1 MRAIYF
7 SMIMTKD
14 LKIAKKISG
23 ELKQKL
29 GDKLISVI
37 LYGSRARGTAKG
49 ESDMDLFLLMQRKT
63 NFYQKDF
70 KKIIDIT
77 VKYWLKD
84 NIFVSPVV
92 YGLREFKERENDGLI
107 FAREVKKG
115 IKVL

>member
-1 MRAIYF
+1 MVKE
-7 SMIMTKD
+7 KD
-14 LKIAKKISG
+14 LKIAKKISN
-23 ELKQKL
+23 ELKEKL

-37 LYGSRARGTAKG
+37 LYGSRAHGTAKKD
-49 ESDMDLFLLMQRKT
+49 SDMDIFLLMQRKT

-92 YGLREFKERENDGLI
+92 YGLREFKERENDGLV
-107 FAREVKKG
+107 FTREVKKG
-115 IKVL
+115 VKVL